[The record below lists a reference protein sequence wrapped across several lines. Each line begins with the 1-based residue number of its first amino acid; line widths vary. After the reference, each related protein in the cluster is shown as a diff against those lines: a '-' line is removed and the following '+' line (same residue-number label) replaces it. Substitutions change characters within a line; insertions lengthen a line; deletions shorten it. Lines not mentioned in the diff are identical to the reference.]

1 MVEMIE
7 VGFYAIGASAIAY
20 LTLKFGKNLSAE
32 LKKLE
37 TEATASTSFV
47 ERKALETAITVV
59 ENVTNAVVYKLEQ
72 TDAKELREKVKAG
85 LESRESLLRL
95 ADEAYKEITEVIADN
110 TLDVLGSAI
119 GDIEEYIRALIE
131 KNVLEAKATENA
143 NTK

>member
-7 VGFYAIGASAIAY
+7 VGFYAIGVSAIAY